1 MKRLMLVWVMI
12 LCLMPLGAWAENE
25 TVEWFTGSGDM
36 YNSLGEHYCFRIEDD
51 HAVLTQYWV
60 EDTDRQPSEILVSAA
75 LGGHPLTIIGWGA
88 FDAADL
94 RDTGHWYN
102 DRKVER
108 IILPEGVTTLEN
120 GAFLCANDVERIEL
134 PASLTEIS
142 TEGMTFYN
150 IGAEIVFPNGNPNY
164 QSVNGFLIDT
174 RDQALLYCDEEA
186 AEHPLPSVARIE
198 KNALFNYVFN
208 DASERTELV
217 FPDSVTYI
225 GGFNA
230 YDDPIA
236 KSRIERVIIPSG
248 VTEIDDFAFYWCD
261 ATEIVLNEGL
271 RRIGSFAFSA
281 VDLQALGIPSSVE
294 WIGYGATDPDIPTVI
309 GPDCHGETKAEFCSR
324 YRIHDLADAE
334 VVERSASPF
343 RMLEIVEADGEQHL
357 RVTMLDGSGSVFTT
371 KALPAFTNLDTF
383 HDGGVPILMHVPV
396 DLPEEADW
404 DAARNSPE
412 TFDWDLV
419 SDSEAM
425 FLTFVFVD
433 GEWRLSGATNSQDW
447 YFTVTD
453 GTITFDD
460 FYDYDGPWQW
470 QTTGEFRLTEIYLPD
485 LKNLVTEYDAAMPD
499 RYSLHPEDFE

>member
-1 MKRLMLVWVMI
+1 M
-12 LCLMPLGAWAENE
+12 
-25 TVEWFTGSGDM
+25 
-36 YNSLGEHYCFRIEDD
+36 
-51 HAVLTQYWV
+51 
-60 EDTDRQPSEILVSAA
+60 
-75 LGGHPLTIIGWGA
+75 
-88 FDAADL
+88 
-94 RDTGHWYN
+94 
-102 DRKVER
+102 
-108 IILPEGVTTLEN
+108 
-120 GAFLCANDVERIEL
+120 
-134 PASLTEIS
+134 
-142 TEGMTFYN
+142 
-150 IGAEIVFPNGNPNY
+150 
-164 QSVNGFLIDT
+164 
-174 RDQALLYCDEEA
+174 
-186 AEHPLPSVARIE
+186 ARIE

-236 KSRIERVIIPSG
+236 KPRIERVIIPSG
-248 VTEIDDFAFYWCD
+248 VIEIDDFAFYCCD

-271 RRIGSFAFSA
+271 RRIGAFAFSA

-294 WIGYGATDPDIPTVI
+294 WIGYGATDPDIPAAI
-309 GPDCHGETKAEFCSR
+309 GPDCHRETKAEFCSR
-324 YRIHDLADAE
+324 YGIHNLADAE
-334 VVERSASPF
+334 VVERSASPL

-357 RVTMLDGSGSVFTT
+357 RVTMLDGSESVFTT

-383 HDGGVPILMHVPV
+383 HDGGVTILMHVPV

-419 SDSEAM
+419 SDSEVM

-433 GEWRLSGATNSQDW
+433 GEWWLSGATNSQDW

-453 GTITFDD
+453 GTVTFDD
-460 FYDYDGPWQW
+460 FYDYDGPWKW
-470 QTTGEFRLTEIYLPD
+470 QTTGEIRLTEIHLPD
-485 LKNLVTEYDAAMPD
+485 LENLIAEYNETMPN

>member
-51 HAVLTQYWV
+51 HAVLTQYWI
-60 EDTDRQPSEILVSAA
+60 EDTDRQPPEILVPAA
-75 LGGHPLTIIGWGA
+75 LGGYPLTVIGWGA

-208 DASERTELV
+208 DVSERTELV

-248 VTEIDDFAFYWCD
+248 VTEIDDFAFYWCV

-271 RRIGSFAFSA
+271 RRIGAFAFSA
-281 VDLQALGIPSSVE
+281 VDLQTLDVPSSVE
-294 WIGYGATDPDIPTVI
+294 WIGYRATDPDVSVTI
-309 GPDCHGETKAEFCSR
+309 GPDCHQETKAEFCSR
-324 YRIHDLADAE
+324 YGIHDLADAE
-334 VVERSASPF
+334 VVERSASPL
-343 RMLEIVEADGEQHL
+343 RMLEIVEADGKEYL
-357 RVTMLDGSGSVFTT
+357 RVTLLDGSGSVFMT
-371 KALPAFTNLDTF
+371 KALPAFTSLETF
-383 HDGGVPILMHVPV
+383 HDGGMTILMDVPV
-396 DLPEEADW
+396 NLPEEADW
-404 DAARNSPE
+404 DAARNYPE

-419 SDSEAM
+419 SYSEAM
-425 FLTFVFVD
+425 YLTFVFVD

-470 QTTGEFRLTEIYLPD
+470 QTTGEIRLTEIHLPH
-485 LKNLVTEYDAAMPD
+485 LENLVAEYNAAMPD